1 MAAAPAA
8 RAAVPAHAGY
18 RYQATAGRVV
28 SPVPL
33 NVRSG
38 PGIHHWIVGSLGNG
52 SRVRIACKADGSSVH
67 GNYRWYKLAGRVGWV
82 SARYVHRH
90 GSVPWCAG
98 CHPVDRRRL
107 AGGAQPAHSRR

>member
-1 MAAAPAA
+1 M
-8 RAAVPAHAGY
+8 
-18 RYQATAGRVV
+18 AGRVV
-28 SPVPL
+28 SQVPL

-52 SRVRIACKADGSSVH
+52 SRVRIECKADGSSVH

-82 SARYVHRH
+82 SARYVHNH

-98 CHPVDRRRL
+98 
-107 AGGAQPAHSRR
+107 